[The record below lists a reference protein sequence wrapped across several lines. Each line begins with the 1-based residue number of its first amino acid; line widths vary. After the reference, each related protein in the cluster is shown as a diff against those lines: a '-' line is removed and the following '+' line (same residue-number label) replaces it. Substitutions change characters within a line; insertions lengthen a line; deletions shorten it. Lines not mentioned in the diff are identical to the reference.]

1 MSTQRQQY
9 GSHPLGGML
18 KIEDFGRY
26 VRIQRHLWVAVVIRS
41 SVHDIYEKTISSC
54 VRIFGEM
61 NKVDIGII
69 NFWNFILDNNSPT
82 SDKENRHTQQRETN
96 AHKTDMALC
105 VRLIVAVVFHQL
117 HLETLSFY
125 SFYFEKEIL
134 T

>member
-1 MSTQRQQY
+1 MHYNSHIVGMSTQWQQY

-69 NFWNFILDNNSPT
+69 NFWNFILDNNSLDSLRSA
-82 SDKENRHTQQRETN
+82 SDIFK
-96 AHKTDMALC
+96 
-105 VRLIVAVVFHQL
+105 
-117 HLETLSFY
+117 
-125 SFYFEKEIL
+125 
-134 T
+134 